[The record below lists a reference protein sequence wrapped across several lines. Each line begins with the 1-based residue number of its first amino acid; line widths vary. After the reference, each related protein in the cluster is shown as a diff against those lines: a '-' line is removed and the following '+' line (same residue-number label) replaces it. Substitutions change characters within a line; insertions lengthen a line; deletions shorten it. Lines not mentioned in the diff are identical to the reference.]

1 MDTTFIEKTNLQ
13 RIHHSPIYYSGN
25 PVLKADKKWELNING
40 DPYAAPFSGGVWYDE
55 EEIIKY
61 LSSPLFKGIGPTQ
74 AKYIVDA
81 LGENALSLIK
91 EDKHHLDLVKGM
103 TVAKRELIYEVLTS
117 NDYDQEVTQFFMGHG
132 ISLRHIGIIQE
143 TYKEKTLEILQNHPY
158 QLVEDI
164 DGIGFKTAD
173 ELALKTGGTL
183 NNPDRL
189 KAGVIYSIKQSC
201 FSSGSTYVLYDEI
214 KKAFHKIIYHIDD
227 EVFDEYLN
235 TLVEEGRVIK
245 EGEYYYD
252 EELYESEEII
262 ANFLHKIN
270 EYPEEFYD
278 ENELERLL
286 DNYQDKFGIVYSTK
300 QKEAIE
306 YFLKYPMM
314 ILTGGPGTGKTTV
327 VKALIQIYRTL
338 YPEDAISLVAP
349 TGRAA
354 KRLSELTGL
363 DACTIHREL
372 KWDLH
377 KNSFAMNR
385 NNPLSSQVLIIDEFS
400 MVDSLLLSKL
410 FDASRRVHKV
420 LFIGD
425 YHQLPSVA
433 PGNVL
438 KDFIESQLKVIELD
452 EIYRQSK
459 DSGIVQLAHQLIH
472 QEVND
477 LSLFEQYKDIH
488 FYNSTNFE
496 IIKNVT
502 TIVKKAIKN
511 GYDQNDIQ
519 VLAPIYQG
527 VAGINALNLALQEIF
542 NPKNHQ
548 EEYRIGQKVYRE
560 GDKILQLK
568 NRPDDD
574 IYNGD
579 IGVLVEI
586 NRKDGFEYLE
596 DTLIV
601 DYDGNLVEYTS
612 KDFMTFTLA
621 YCMSIHK
628 AQGNEFKIVI
638 MPVLNDY
645 YIMLKRNLIY
655 TGLTRAKQA
664 LFILGNPQAFLYGI
678 KNISDSKRKTTL
690 VNKIN
695 QNKNVETYEESSYN
709 QELKQ
714 NITDFLNDDETV

>member
-1 MDTTFIEKTNLQ
+1 MVILKFILNMVNQFKLDHYE
-13 RIHHSPIYYSGN
+13 I
-25 PVLKADKKWELNING
+25 VL
-40 DPYAAPFSGGVWYDE
+40 STDE

-183 NNPDRL
+183 DNPDRL

-214 KKAFHKIIYHIDD
+214 KKVFHKIIYHIDD
-227 EVFDEYLN
+227 EVFDGYLN

-270 EYPEEFYD
+270 DYPEEFYD

-502 TIVKKAIKN
+502 TIVKKAIEN

-690 VNKIN
+690 VSKIN

>member
-1 MDTTFIEKTNLQ
+1 
-13 RIHHSPIYYSGN
+13 
-25 PVLKADKKWELNING
+25 
-40 DPYAAPFSGGVWYDE
+40 
-55 EEIIKY
+55 
-61 LSSPLFKGIGPTQ
+61 
-74 AKYIVDA
+74 
-81 LGENALSLIK
+81 
-91 EDKHHLDLVKGM
+91 
-103 TVAKRELIYEVLTS
+103 
-117 NDYDQEVTQFFMGHG
+117 
-132 ISLRHIGIIQE
+132 
-143 TYKEKTLEILQNHPY
+143 
-158 QLVEDI
+158 
-164 DGIGFKTAD
+164 
-173 ELALKTGGTL
+173 
-183 NNPDRL
+183 
-189 KAGVIYSIKQSC
+189 
-201 FSSGSTYVLYDEI
+201 
-214 KKAFHKIIYHIDD
+214 
-227 EVFDEYLN
+227 
-235 TLVEEGRVIK
+235 
-245 EGEYYYD
+245 
-252 EELYESEEII
+252 
-262 ANFLHKIN
+262 
-270 EYPEEFYD
+270 
-278 ENELERLL
+278 
-286 DNYQDKFGIVYSTK
+286 
-300 QKEAIE
+300 
-306 YFLKYPMM
+306 MM

-385 NNPLSSQVLIIDEFS
+385 NNPLSSRVLIIDEFS

-502 TIVKKAIKN
+502 TIVKKAIEN

-690 VNKIN
+690 VSKIN
-695 QNKNVETYEESSYN
+695 QNKNIEAYEESSYN